1 MKVYDTDKIR
11 NLVFIGHGGC
21 GKTSLVSGMLYST
34 GMTTRLGK
42 VDEGN
47 AVTDFDEDEIARK
60 VSIRSALAYCEHDK
74 HKLNL
79 LDTPGYMAFIQG
91 AREAIRVADTAMVVV
106 DAVSGVEVQTEKVW
120 EFANEAGLPRC
131 VVISKMDR
139 ENADFGKVLEN
150 VQEVFGRAAVPVQ
163 IPVGKEKD
171 FKGVID
177 LITGKA
183 HLYKDDTGKCETV
196 DVPANLKGEFD
207 TRREQLVEFVA
218 ESDEDLMTKFFDS
231 GSLDDA
237 DLVAGL
243 KKGILSQ
250 AIAPVF
256 CASGMLN
263 YGTTQLADAAV
274 RYLPSPLERAVFTAT
289 DPKTNEAVE
298 RKISADEPVAAY
310 VFRTVAD
317 PFAGRI
323 SIFKVYSGVMKSDS
337 SLYNVAAETVE
348 RIGALQVVQG
358 KNVAPVGEVKAG
370 DIGAVTKL
378 KATLTGHSLSDQSRP
393 VVFSQLKYP
402 EAAISFAIEPKSRG
416 DEEKISIALARMK
429 EEDPMISFLRDPQTK
444 ELLVAGSGQLHVEV
458 VVERMKTRY
467 GVDVLLK
474 MPKIPYRETITGK
487 ADVQGRHKK
496 QTGGHGQFGDCKV
509 RMEPQPRGAGFS
521 FEDDIFG
528 GAIPKTYIPAVEKGI
543 LESAERGYLAGYP
556 VVDFK
561 VSLYDGSYH
570 EVDSSEMAFKIA
582 GSLAF
587 KKAMEVAKPVLLEP
601 IMQVEVHVPEENAG
615 DIMGNLN
622 SRRGRVQGMDS
633 RGKFTVIRAMVPM
646 AEMLTY
652 APDLTSMTGGRGSY
666 TMEIQGYEIVP
677 SHIQAKIVEAAKKE
691 REEEAE

>member
-21 GKTSLVSGMLYST
+21 GKTSLVSGMLFST

-47 AVTDFDEDEIARK
+47 AITDFDEDEIARK

-131 VVISKMDR
+131 VVVSKMDR

-171 FKGVID
+171 FKGVVD

-196 DVPANLKGEFD
+196 DIPANLKDEFN

-218 ESDEDLMTKFFDS
+218 ESDEELMTKFFDS

-250 AIAPVF
+250 AIIPVF

-289 DPKTNEAVE
+289 DPKSGEPIE

-323 SIFKVYSGVMKSDS
+323 SIFKVYSGVVKSDS
-337 SLYNVAAETVE
+337 SLYNVVAETVE
-348 RIGALQVVQG
+348 RVGALQVVQG

-378 KATLTGHSLSDQSRP
+378 KATLTGHSLSDQSKP

-416 DEEKISIALARMK
+416 DEEKISTALARMK

-509 RMEPQPRGAGFS
+509 RMEPQPRGAGFA

-633 RGKFTVIRAMVPM
+633 RGKFTVIKAMVPM